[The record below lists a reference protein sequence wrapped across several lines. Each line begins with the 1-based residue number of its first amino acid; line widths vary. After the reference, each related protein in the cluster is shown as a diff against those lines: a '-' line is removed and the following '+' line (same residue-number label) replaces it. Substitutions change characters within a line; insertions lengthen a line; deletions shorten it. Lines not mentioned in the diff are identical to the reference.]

1 MKTAYFPVARME
13 EKRIDRLSRWLGP
26 LLLVVPTAPGEELER
41 MAALGQVILVH
52 PHPEFDDAVSSAIEE
67 MTAWASSRNIEELR
81 YFRSIGRFP
90 LSMAESSFRIGD
102 EIRSAVSGRAPRS
115 DDAVLRAK
123 VVLEL
128 ARRLERQREE
138 LNAEWRGLAESE
150 KTLERWLSEGSGEAA
165 PGGRVSLEALPDPF
179 GFTDRDRLQAWSRL
193 ASSSE
198 AFGSGGGLFLWLTD
212 VHEVFEDVVEACG
225 AGGVEPVRLLLTP
238 DAELEDPRPDIE
250 RRLLSGES
258 EVGPPAPADDRH
270 RLLAVPTP
278 FPNPGTLLDR
288 LAGTDAARS
297 EPVGA
302 RSVWLGCFGG

>member
-13 EKRIDRLSRWLGP
+13 EKRIDWLSRWLGP

-41 MAALGQVILVH
+41 MAAQGRVTLVH
-52 PHPEFDDAVSSAIEE
+52 PHPGLDDAVFSAIEE
-67 MTAWASSRNIEELR
+67 MTAWASSRNIEDLR
-81 YFRSIGRFP
+81 YFRSIGRSPF
-90 LSMAESSFRIGD
+90 SMAESSYRIGD
-102 EIRSAVSGRAPRS
+102 EIRSAVSGKASRS

-150 KTLERWLSEGSGEAA
+150 KTLERWLSEGDGEAA
-165 PGGRVSLEALPDPF
+165 PGGRASLEALPDPF
-179 GFTDRDRLQAWSRL
+179 GFTDRDRLQAWARL
-193 ASSSE
+193 ASSSD
-198 AFGSGGGLFLWLTD
+198 AFGSGGLFLWLTD
-212 VHEVFEDVVEACG
+212 AHEVFEDVVEACG
-225 AGGVEPVRLLLTP
+225 AGGVEPVRLVLTP
-238 DAELEDPRPDIE
+238 DAEPEDPRQDVE

-258 EVGPPAPADDRH
+258 EAGTPAPADERH

-278 FPNPGTLLDR
+278 FPTPGALLDR